1 MKRTLFV
8 IGGLFAVAL
17 AAACSLYFIFGL
29 RAISLGCRGF
39 GADCYIPAAQF
50 SKDMQALAVMMFLGT
65 AMLLFG
71 YVTFCLCS
79 RAWSWAFKK

>member
-8 IGGLFAVAL
+8 IGGFFVAL

-29 RAISLGCRGF
+29 RAISLGCLGF
-39 GADCYIPAAQF
+39 STDCYIPAAQF
-50 SKDMQALAVMMFLGT
+50 SKDMQALGVMIFLGA

-79 RAWSWAFKK
+79 RASRWAFKK